1 MYEKYIYI
9 LLYIKYIFFVILF
22 FYIILNF
29 FVENLLLI
37 IIKNIY

>member
-9 LLYIKYIFFVILF
+9 LLYITYIFFVILF